1 MFLSDEREVRWAQF
15 PASTQKT
22 VCEALPRG
30 TTKMHAVTAK
40 ATSRERARERE
51 RDRQP
56 LVKRLEPENALFNS
70 EGVLSA
76 TTVCD
81 QDTFR
86 CQRDLALLAKLS
98 EVFEAGSEVL

>member
-15 PASTQKT
+15 HASTQKT

-40 ATSRERARERE
+40 ATSRERERA
-51 RDRQP
+51 RQP

>member
-40 ATSRERARERE
+40 ATSRERE